1 MSGHR
6 HNPTAG
12 TQNQGNSLGDR
23 SCVRQSK
30 LYRMYESGNGVKDAL
45 GSGHLAW
52 DTNYKQGAYAG
63 QKVFDHMEDNGRSRE
78 DNYGSR
84 GSNYSNNNYSQRN
97 NDENNYPTKN
107 TLSHYARGDDYSSGG
122 GGARGMPSYDN
133 DYAPKN
139 AGGRGNSSGGG
150 ASSFMIGQS
159 SYSQNDDYNSRNGN
173 FNRRTSH
180 EPVASGDDCYP
191 MNKMGSG
198 RAPASNDDSYRG
210 RPPMPDSDQYSSNK
224 GRGSGYRREE
234 DNEEDGYPMNKMGQ
248 QGSYRSLKDQMNYNS
263 NNSNFQPT
271 RTKSSEMAAD
281 RVARSYFPP
290 QQQERSTRPW

>member
-63 QKVFDHMEDNGRSRE
+63 QKVFDHMDDNGRSRE

-84 GSNYSNNNYSQRN
+84 GSNNNYSHSQRN

-122 GGARGMPSYDN
+122 GARGMPSYDN

-139 AGGRGNSSGGG
+139 AVGGRGNSSGGG
-150 ASSFMIGQS
+150 PSSFLIGQS

-180 EPVASGDDCYP
+180 EPIASGDDCYP

-224 GRGSGYRREE
+224 GRGGGYRREE
-234 DNEEDGYPMNKMGQ
+234 DNEDDYPTNKIGQ
-248 QGSYRSLKDQMNYNS
+248 QGSYRSLKDQMNHNS

-271 RTKSSEMAAD
+271 RTKSSEVAAD